1 MNSKN
6 SLVEYSNQVNE
17 MNKPLVVVV
26 LGPTASGKTSLGIE
40 IAERFGGEIVSA
52 DSMQIY
58 ENMDIA
64 TAKPTPKEQVR
75 VKHHLVGFVPMGEKF
90 SVAKYKEKATHVI
103 DDILSKGKLP
113 VIVGGT
119 GLYIDTL
126 INNTEFLDYQES
138 DIRTKLEERCRK
150 DGIEALLK
158 ELAEIDPVT
167 AERLHINDSK
177 RIIRAL
183 EVYYSTGKTISEQDK
198 LSHMNES
205 KYRFCI
211 IGLNANNRQYLY
223 DRINLRVDLM
233 MKAGLLEETRAF
245 FNSDVSATAAQA
257 IGYKE
262 LKPYIDSL
270 VSLEE
275 ATEKLKME
283 SRRYAKRQLTWFRK
297 NSSINWLYIDDLSSD
312 ELIDTAC
319 RIIENER

>member
-1 MNSKN
+1 MS
-6 SLVEYSNQVNE
+6 
-17 MNKPLVVVV
+17 KPLVVVV

-40 IAERFGGEIVSA
+40 IAERLGGEIVSA

-64 TAKPTPKEQVR
+64 TAKPTPQEQAR

-90 SVAKYKEKATHVI
+90 SVAKYKEKAIEVI
-103 DDILSKGKLP
+103 DDILSRGKLP
-113 VIVGGT
+113 VVVGGT

-126 INNTEFLDYQES
+126 INNTEFFDYEES
-138 DIRTKLEERCRK
+138 DIRQKLELRCQSE
-150 DGIEALLK
+150 GIEALYSELK
-158 ELAEIDPVT
+158 NIDPDA
-167 AERLHINDSK
+167 AERLHINDAK

-183 EVYYSTGKTISEQDK
+183 EVYYSTGKTITEQDK
-198 LSHMNES
+198 LSREKES
-205 KYRFCI
+205 KYRWCV
-211 IGLNANNRQYLY
+211 IGLNANDRQYLY
-223 DRINLRVDLM
+223 DRINFRVDLM
-233 MKAGLLEETRAF
+233 LNDGLLEETKAF

-275 ATEKLKME
+275 AIEKLKME

-297 NSSINWLYIDDLSSD
+297 NSSINWLYIDELKSD
-312 ELIDTAC
+312 ELINAAI